1 MTVPFFFLLFPCPV
15 CRGHFRSFYHDE
27 ILQQELMNVQT
38 KPGAMFFAW
47 KVHDVVT
54 AWGVLF
60 HEGST
65 SLTTY
70 NRPQSGIKGRTS
82 TIIGLFQTVTICRFL
97 LKNPMKNVVGTWTR
111 LRSHC
116 SFSHAE

>member
-1 MTVPFFFLLFPCPV
+1 MTVPFFLLLFPCPV

-70 NRPQSGIKGRTS
+70 NRPQSGMKGRTS
-82 TIIGLFQTVTICRFL
+82 TIIGHPKPTSAIGGQTRHVPWYHVSDFKSRF
-97 LKNPMKNVVGTWTR
+97 
-111 LRSHC
+111 C
-116 SFSHAE
+116 SGS